1 MRIRLKNMQKLSLLF
16 TKDGLQWTIGRGS
29 SYTEKAFFRDEETPE
44 GYISDKLAEVLKQGN
59 IKKIEVISALNHFS
73 MLPFGFDQHQ
83 LGYQLISYNA
93 PVDEANE
100 ELMLAVN
107 KKFHV
112 QFYYTMPKELYQK
125 IKSSNIPAVF
135 NFSGEKFLS
144 QTLAK
149 TSGEQI
155 HINLYHNQA
164 EFFAMKDGKI
174 LLYNNLD
181 ANSEVDFL
189 YFIMFAVSKLDF
201 DLKNVQFLVYGEI
214 DENETF
220 LGELQKFAHEVKI
233 VEKSIKNKHNF
244 ILQ

>member
-1 MRIRLKNMQKLSLLF
+1 MHIRLKNMQKLSLLF
-16 TKDGLQWTIGRGS
+16 TKDGLQWTTGKGS
-29 SYTEKAFFRDEETPE
+29 SYTEKAFFRDEETP
-44 GYISDKLAEVLKQGN
+44 GNYISENLTEALQQKN
-59 IKKIEVISALNHFS
+59 IKKIEIISALNHFS

-83 LGYQLISYNA
+83 LGYNLISYNA

-107 KKFHV
+107 KKYHV
-112 QFYYTMPKELYQK
+112 QFYYTMPKDFYHK
-125 IKSSNIPAVF
+125 IKTSNIPSVF

-144 QTLAK
+144 QMAAK
-149 TSGEQI
+149 NSGECI

-189 YFIMFAVSKLDF
+189 YFIMFAVSKLNF
-201 DLKNVQFLVYGEI
+201 NLKNVQFLVYGEI

-220 LGELQKFAHEVKI
+220 LSELQKFAHQVKI
-233 VEKSIKNKHNF
+233 VEKNIKNKRNF

>member
-1 MRIRLKNMQKLSLLF
+1 
-16 TKDGLQWTIGRGS
+16 
-29 SYTEKAFFRDEETPE
+29 
-44 GYISDKLAEVLKQGN
+44 
-59 IKKIEVISALNHFS
+59 
-73 MLPFGFDQHQ
+73 
-83 LGYQLISYNA
+83 
-93 PVDEANE
+93 
-100 ELMLAVN
+100 
-107 KKFHV
+107 
-112 QFYYTMPKELYQK
+112 MPKELYQK

-189 YFIMFAVSKLDF
+189 YFIMFAVSKLNF
-201 DLKNVQFLVYGEI
+201 DLKMFSSL
-214 DENETF
+214 F
-220 LGELQKFAHEVKI
+220 MA
-233 VEKSIKNKHNF
+233 KSMKMKLSSANYKS
-244 ILQ
+244 LPMR

>member
-1 MRIRLKNMQKLSLLF
+1 MQKLSLLF

-107 KKFHV
+107 KNSMFS
-112 QFYYTMPKELYQK
+112 FIILCR
-125 IKSSNIPAVF
+125 KS
-135 NFSGEKFLS
+135 
-144 QTLAK
+144 
-149 TSGEQI
+149 
-155 HINLYHNQA
+155 
-164 EFFAMKDGKI
+164 
-174 LLYNNLD
+174 
-181 ANSEVDFL
+181 
-189 YFIMFAVSKLDF
+189 FIRK
-201 DLKNVQFLVYGEI
+201 
-214 DENETF
+214 
-220 LGELQKFAHEVKI
+220 
-233 VEKSIKNKHNF
+233 
-244 ILQ
+244 